1 MDASGAITAPLPLA
15 DQVAAFERALIELEL
30 RNAGGSV
37 ADACTALSVPKQT
50 LYHKMQKYGLAGED
64 YR

>member
-1 MDASGAITAPLPLA
+1 
-15 DQVAAFERALIELEL
+15 L

-50 LYHKMQKYGLAGED
+50 LYHKMQKYGLAGEN